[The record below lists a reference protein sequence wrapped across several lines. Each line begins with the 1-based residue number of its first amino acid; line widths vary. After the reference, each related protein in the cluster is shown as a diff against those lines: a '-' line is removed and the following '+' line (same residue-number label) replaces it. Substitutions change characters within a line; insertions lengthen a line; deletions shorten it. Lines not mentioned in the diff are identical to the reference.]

1 MIVMAML
8 LVATAPQVDCDGGKS
23 QGEMN
28 QCALEDFQAVDATL
42 NAEWK
47 RAVARVKAR
56 DRESGDQPSEYDTLL
71 AAQRAWLTYR
81 DRHCQ
86 GEGFGMRRSAAEPRI
101 VDSCK
106 RKLTEARI
114 DQLKAL
120 GEE

>member
-8 LVATAPQVDCDGGKS
+8 LAAGVQVNCDGEVS

-28 QCALEDFQAVDATL
+28 ECAYQDFQAADAKL

-47 RAVARVKAR
+47 LAVARVKAR

-106 RKLTEARI
+106 LKLTQARI
-114 DQLKAL
+114 DQLRGI